1 MMSLMPFASR
11 IHQAADL
18 EAAVEYCYEQRWTD
32 GLPVVP
38 PTPGAVERVVSYLG
52 RAPEEV
58 VGVVPPRNGIATIE
72 KIAINCVMAGCRP
85 EYVPVVI
92 AALEAM
98 LQEPFNL
105 NGVQAT
111 TNPCAPLAIV
121 SGPAV
126 KTLDFNT
133 KEGALGHGSR
143 ANAAVGRAIRLILW
157 NIGGG
162 YPGDPCK
169 TTLGQPGYY
178 SFCIAEDTAANPW
191 EPLHVEHG
199 FRDADTA
206 VVVVATG
213 APSMI
218 QSGAGSRAAE
228 DVLYVLGRSIAVL
241 GSSNFNGGDMVL
253 VLGPMAARNLAD
265 AGLGKADVRRELMR
279 HATVTVRDAKRRH
292 SIPAT
297 HPMHWS
303 KVADS
308 ADDDAPVPYIRSPEN
323 LVIVV
328 TGAWGS
334 AGAHCA
340 LCPGWGAGGGNTV
353 RGRVNFP
360 AR

>member
-1 MMSLMPFASR
+1 MQFASR
-11 IHQAADL
+11 IHEADDL
-18 EAAVEYCYEQRWTD
+18 EAAVEYCYQQRWTD
-32 GLPVVP
+32 GLPVIP
-38 PTPGAVERVVSYLG
+38 PTRGAVERIVSYLQ

-58 VGVVPPRNGIATIE
+58 VGIVPPRNGIATIE
-72 KIAINCVMAGCRP
+72 KIAINCVMAGCKP
-85 EYVPVVI
+85 EYVPIVI

-98 LQEPFNL
+98 LQERFNL

-126 KTLDFNT
+126 RSLEFNT
-133 KEGALGHGSR
+133 RENAFGHGSR

-178 SFCIAEDTAANPW
+178 SFCIAEDAETTPW
-191 EPLHVEHG
+191 EPLNTEAG
-199 FRDADTA
+199 FGPDDTA
-206 VVVVATG
+206 VMVVAVG

-218 QSGAGSRAAE
+218 QSGAGSKPAE
-228 DVLYVLGRSIAVL
+228 DVLYVLGRSVAVL

-253 VLGPMAARNLAD
+253 ALGPMTAKNLAD
-265 AGLGKADVRRELMR
+265 AGFAKADVKREIMR
-279 HATVTVRDAKRRH
+279 HATVSVRDAKRRH
-292 SIPAT
+292 SIPPS

-303 KVADS
+303 KATNPD
-308 ADDDAPVPYIRSPEN
+308 DDDARVPFIREPDN
-323 LVIVV
+323 LVLLV

-340 LCPGWGAGGGNTV
+340 LCPGWGAGGGQAV
-353 RGRVNFP
+353 RAKVNFP
-360 AR
+360 ARQ

>member
-1 MMSLMPFASR
+1 MQFASR
-11 IHQAADL
+11 IHEVADL

-32 GLPVVP
+32 GLPVIP
-38 PTPGAVERVVSYLG
+38 PTLGAVGRIVDYLK

-58 VGVVPPRNGIATIE
+58 VGIVPPRNGIATIE
-72 KIAINCVMAGCRP
+72 KIAINCVMAGC
-85 EYVPVVI
+85 VPAHVPIVI
-92 AALEAM
+92 AAIEAM
-98 LQEPFNL
+98 LQERFNL

-126 KTLDFNT
+126 RELGFNT
-133 KEGALGHGSR
+133 KENAFGHGSR
-143 ANAAVGRAIRLILW
+143 ANAAIGRAIRLILW

-178 SFCIAEDTAANPW
+178 SFCIAEDPDTNPW
-191 EPLHVEHG
+191 EPLHVESG
-199 FRDADTA
+199 FRPDDT
-206 VVVVATG
+206 VVTIVAAG

-218 QSGAGSRAAE
+218 QSGAGSRPAE

-241 GSSNFNGGDMVL
+241 GGSNFNGGDMVL

-265 AGLGKADVRRELMR
+265 AGFGKADVKRELMR
-279 HATVTVRDAKRRH
+279 HATVSVRDAKRRH
-292 SIPAT
+292 SIPPT

-303 KVADS
+303 KVTDP
-308 ADDDAPVPYIRSPEN
+308 DDDNAPVPFIREAEN
-323 LVIVV
+323 LVLLV

-340 LCPGWGAGGGNTV
+340 LCPGWGAGGGQAV
-353 RGRVNFP
+353 RGKVGFP
-360 AR
+360 DSQRK